1 MKLKKITT
9 MQFSRNFLLLTLF
22 CTSFFAGHSQVNLNL
37 NIQHL
42 LGSEEMELGKQ
53 INSTDGHP
61 FEISR
66 LQYYISQISVFHDN
80 GKQTK
85 VKDTWALITTG
96 NKEQTTI
103 ELGEYD
109 MTQVDKIIFHVGVEE
124 EVNHDDPALWPA
136 DHPLAPKNPSMH
148 WGWVGGYRFVAM
160 EGLCGASMNETFQMH
175 SVGNEIYT
183 TVQVE
188 VDEQATDGFITVD
201 LKADYIR
208 TLDGIDASKG
218 FIQHG
223 ALNEAEVMMANFG
236 DFVFTDAKAVV
247 SSEEID
253 LSITFDAYP
262 NPVVGG
268 FVNVTLAETSI
279 DGLQYKVFD
288 GSGKIISSQAITQR
302 NFKIEIP
309 SQSQVYFL
317 QILDGSQRV
326 IGSKALTV
334 Q

>member
-1 MKLKKITT
+1 MKLY
-9 MQFSRNFLLLTLF
+9 RTLF
-22 CTSFFAGHSQVNLNL
+22 LVILFSASFFVGNTQVNLNL
-37 NIQHL
+37 NVQHL
-42 LGSEEMELGKQ
+42 LGSETFAFDQ
-53 INSTDGHP
+53 QVNSTEGHP

-85 VKDTWALITTG
+85 IKDTWALVTTG
-96 NKEQTTI
+96 NKEESTI

-124 EVNHDDPALWPA
+124 EVNHDDPALWPE

-160 EGLCGASMNETFQMH
+160 EGLCGAGMNETFQMH
-175 SVGNEIYT
+175 SVGNDIYT
-183 TVQVE
+183 LVQVD
-188 VDEQATDGFITVD
+188 VDEQATDGLITVD

-223 ALNEAEVMMANFG
+223 ALNEAAVMMANFG
-236 DFVFTDAKAVV
+236 EHVFTDANTVV
-247 SSEEID
+247 SSKEID
-253 LSITFDAYP
+253 IDVNIEVYP
-262 NPVVGG
+262 NPVIDN
-268 FVNVTLAETSI
+268 FVTVEIAENVVS
-279 DGLQYKVFD
+279 GLNYHLFD
-288 GSGKIISSQAITQR
+288 GAGKIVASRAIEDNIFRVELTR
-302 NFKIEIP
+302 
-309 SQSQVYFL
+309 QSQVYFL
-317 QILDGSQRV
+317 QILDGKQQV
-326 IGSKALTV
+326 IASKAISV

>member
-1 MKLKKITT
+1 MKLH
-9 MQFSRNFLLLTLF
+9 RNILLILIF
-22 CTSFFAGHSQVNLNL
+22 CSTFFVSNAQVNLNL

-42 LGSEEMELGKQ
+42 LGSEEFEFDKEV
-53 INSTDGHP
+53 NSTEGDP

-85 VKDTWALITTG
+85 IKDTWALITTG
-96 NKEQTTI
+96 NKLETTI

-124 EVNHDDPALWPA
+124 EVNHDDPALWPE

-160 EGLCGASMNETFQMH
+160 EGLCGAAMNETFQMH

-183 TVQVE
+183 LVQVE
-188 VDEQATDGFITVD
+188 VDEQATDGVITVD

-223 ALNEAEVMMANFG
+223 ALNEAAVMMSNFG
-236 DFVFTDAKAVV
+236 EYVFTDANGVV
-247 SSEEID
+247 SNEEID
-253 LSITFDAYP
+253 FNIAFDVYP
-262 NPVVGG
+262 NPVVGE
-268 FVNVTLAETSI
+268 FVNVTIDDSSI
-279 DGLQYKVFD
+279 DGHSYKVFD
-288 GSGKIISSQAITQR
+288 GSGKILATQSIQTK
-302 NFKIEIP
+302 NFKVEIP
-309 SQSQVYFL
+309 KQSQVYFL
-317 QILDGSQRV
+317 QILDRSQRV
-326 IGSKALTV
+326 LGSKTISV

>member
-1 MKLKKITT
+1 MKLY
-9 MQFSRNFLLLTLF
+9 RTLF
-22 CTSFFAGHSQVNLNL
+22 LVILFSSSFFIGNTQVNLNL

-42 LGSEEMELGKQ
+42 LGSEAFAFDQ
-53 INSTDGHP
+53 HVNSTEGHP

-85 VKDTWALITTG
+85 IKDTWALITTG
-96 NKEQTTI
+96 NKEESTI

-124 EVNHDDPALWPA
+124 EVNHDDPALWPE

-160 EGLCGASMNETFQMH
+160 EGLCGAGMNETFQMH

-183 TVQVE
+183 LVQVDI
-188 VDEQATDGFITVD
+188 DEQATDGLITVD

-223 ALNEAEVMMANFG
+223 ALNEAAVMMANFG
-236 DFVFTDAKAVV
+236 EHVFTDANAVV
-247 SSEEID
+247 SSKEID
-253 LSITFDAYP
+253 IDVNVEVYP
-262 NPVVGG
+262 NPVIDN
-268 FVNVTLAETSI
+268 FVTVELAENLVS
-279 DGLQYKVFD
+279 GLNYHLFD
-288 GSGKIISSQAITQR
+288 GAGKIVASRS
-302 NFKIEIP
+302 IEDNIFRVELTG
-309 SQSQVYFL
+309 QSQVYFL
-317 QILDGSQRV
+317 QILDGKQQV
-326 IGSKALTV
+326 IASKAISV